1 MRDILVTLDIT
12 VDGSTGSFEKR
23 VTSLLVAVLA
33 KRSDTIVSFLFHFE
47 NGFLVGS
54 IGIGHVF
61 VFAFLLE

>member
-47 NGFLVGS
+47 NGFLVGG